1 MQAQGEPD
9 STDDGLLTRYLLGD
23 LPEDERERLQAEYL
37 ADDALFARLL
47 SAEDDL
53 VDMYARGALAEPD
66 RRRFEARFVR
76 TPAQARRVSFA
87 HALRDATAKRASHP
101 AQAAAL
107 SHSWSLGRASP
118 MWAAA
123 ATALVALL
131 AVQAW
136 WNQADGP
143 GRKVLRPATESP
155 MTGTPSAQVPPSPD
169 ANSPTPQPS
178 VNERE
183 PTHTPDTPAAAVAKV
198 ALRAGLARAGG
209 RAPELALSRATTAAE
224 LQIEIPADIRA
235 AGHSRYVAVVE
246 TPSGVAVAEAR
257 GLAPDAA
264 NTFVTLRVP
273 AQRLGH
279 SDYVVL
285 LSAQKA
291 DGTTTFLRGYTF
303 EVRHRP

>member
-1 MQAQGEPD
+1 VEAQGEPD
-9 STDDGLLTRYLLGD
+9 SNDDGLLTRYLLGD

-53 VDMYARGALAEPD
+53 LDRYARGALAEPD
-66 RRRFEARFVR
+66 RLRFEERFGQ
-76 TPAQARRVSFA
+76 TPAQIRRVSFA
-87 HALRDATAKRASHP
+87 HALRAATARRAAQP
-101 AQAAAL
+101 AQAAARL
-107 SHSWSLGRASP
+107 HRWRLRRASP

-131 AVQAW
+131 AAKVW

-155 MTGTPSAQVPPSPD
+155 MTGTPSAQASDPDLNPS
-169 ANSPTPQPS
+169 TPQPS

-183 PTHTPDTPAAAVAKV
+183 ATRAPDTSAAAVAKV
-198 ALRAGLARAGG
+198 DLRAGLVRAGG
-209 RAPELALSRATTAAE
+209 RAPELALSRATTSAE
-224 LQIEIPADIRA
+224 LRLEIPADIRA

-246 TPSGVAVAEAR
+246 TPSGVAVAAAR
-257 GLAPDAA
+257 GLAPDAGNA
-264 NTFVTLRVP
+264 FVTLRVP

-279 SDYVVL
+279 RDYVVL
-285 LSAQKA
+285 LSAEKA

-303 EVRHRP
+303 EVQHRP